1 MLCFVVNYCELRAC
15 QHWRIGSKC
24 TKHNLPILKNAKYVQ
39 NIHNSS
45 VCEVR
50 RQIDNYRLEHLLE
63 E

>member
-15 QHWRIGSKC
+15 QHWRIDNKC
-24 TKHNLPILKNAKYVQ
+24 TKHNLSIADNAKYVT
-39 NIHNSS
+39 NIHDSA

-50 RQIDNYRLEHLLE
+50 RQIDKYRLGHLLE

>member
-1 MLCFVVNYCELRAC
+1 MLCFVVNNCELRAC
-15 QHWRIGSKC
+15 QHWRIGNKC
-24 TKHNLPILKNAKYVQ
+24 TKHNLSIIENAKYVQ

>member
-1 MLCFVVNYCELRAC
+1 MLCFVVNNCELRAC
-15 QHWRIGSKC
+15 QHWRIGNKC
-24 TKHNLPILKNAKYVQ
+24 TKHNLSIIENAKYVQ

-50 RQIDNYRLEHLLE
+50 RQIDKYRLENLLE